1 MTSFFIKLPISR
13 SCPAGNI
20 KTLSERV
27 KGFLKNA
34 RRDPFSRPRERTRL
48 LSQEDVAI
56 IHDAKATAMKPLNC
70 RFYIFTEWLI
80 IMRIDIVDIDVYFLL
95 PGKQS
100 LVTPAMYCTVD

>member
-1 MTSFFIKLPISR
+1 MTSFFIKLPISHF
-13 SCPAGNI
+13 CPAGNI

-34 RRDPFSRPRERTRL
+34 RGDPFSRPRERTRL

-70 RFYIFTEWLI
+70 RFYIHRVTNT
-80 IMRIDIVDIDVYFLL
+80 MRIDIVDIVYFLL

-100 LVTPAMYCTVD
+100 LVTPTMYCTVD

>member
-34 RRDPFSRPRERTRL
+34 RGDLFSRLGGRGLVRFRR
-48 LSQEDVAI
+48 DVAI
-56 IHDAKATAMKPLNC
+56 IHDAKTTAM
-70 RFYIFTEWLI
+70 
-80 IMRIDIVDIDVYFLL
+80 
-95 PGKQS
+95 
-100 LVTPAMYCTVD
+100 